1 MKSVKELQLP
11 DEENIFRIMPFGCQW
26 CSGQDSQVIWIN
38 KIKFFAGMPNDY
50 MKISTAYYKWLYLN
64 NKFYWALE

>member
-26 CSGQDSQVIWIN
+26 CSGQDSQVIWME
-38 KIKFFAGMPNDY
+38 KIILTIITNMTNYNQRIANEMIK
-50 MKISTAYYKWLYLN
+50 
-64 NKFYWALE
+64 